1 MIVFQLT
8 VWMVPFVVGAIQSQ
22 AHESGCLPL
31 DRVLTAAFRDPDDSR
46 IYGDRLPVD
55 NSKVLLLT
63 EKSPHF
69 LVSWGSWYFVFTK
82 AVCFCHVKSGPS
94 LSPAPY
100 CFDEEQV

>member
-1 MIVFQLT
+1 MIVLQLT

-46 IYGDRLPVD
+46 IYGDRLLVD
-55 NSKVLLLT
+55 KSKVLLLT

-69 LVSWGSWYFVFTK
+69 PVSWGSWYFVFTK
-82 AVCFCHVKSGPS
+82 TVCL
-94 LSPAPY
+94 LS
-100 CFDEEQV
+100 C